1 MVTLEH
7 DPGLRK
13 RTTDRIPALSTDA
26 FPSWIVSAS
35 GLKNV
40 QAILG
45 EVFMKTG
52 YSNLLG
58 DHVDASHLGYDDCKD
73 FQVVCPCCREPIFKV
88 ERAVR
93 ETPTHFLSHYQASA
107 SDVADCEL
115 RVSSLTMAERAE
127 RATISRGQRIDIYL
141 SVLRHEVEQLP
152 ADPRVA
158 EFLPRVLGCK
168 AITIDLASDIRDYWK
183 AMLGVMTP
191 EIRHGMWEEI
201 FREAEEVDGQV
212 RFSDFAK
219 AVRIRAA
226 DDLIQSLLTDRC
238 KPLLSF
244 MVARAICSHRAR
256 SLRVSVDKG
265 IASARSTLEFN
276 GLMEQLT
283 TLNRT
288 QGQRLLDRYYNVTSG
303 DTDIDGNRVTIGF
316 RVRAWII
323 SEIQQILSEID
334 YVEVL
339 RRIRPPEPLDRPE
352 PDDPALD
359 QVAAPRH

>member
-1 MVTLEH
+1 
-7 DPGLRK
+7 
-13 RTTDRIPALSTDA
+13 
-26 FPSWIVSAS
+26 
-35 GLKNV
+35 
-40 QAILG
+40 
-45 EVFMKTG
+45 MKTG

-58 DHVDASHLGYDDCKD
+58 DHVDASHLSYGDCKD

-93 ETPTHFLSHYQASA
+93 DAPTHFLSHYQASA

-127 RATISRGQRIDIYL
+127 RASVSRGQRIDIYL

-152 ADPRVA
+152 TDPRVT

-168 AITIDLASDIRDYWK
+168 AITVDLASDIRDYWK
-183 AMLGVMTP
+183 AMQEVMTP
-191 EIRHGMWEEI
+191 DIRHGMWEET
-201 FREAEEVDGQV
+201 FREAEEVDGQA
-212 RFSDFAK
+212 RLSDFAK

-226 DDLIQSLLTDRC
+226 DDIIQSLLTDRC

-265 IASARSTLEFN
+265 IAPSRSMLEFN
-276 GLMEQLT
+276 GIMEQLT

-288 QGQRLLDRYYNVTSG
+288 QGQRLLDRYYHVTSG

-316 RVRAWII
+316 RIRAWII
-323 SEIQQILSEID
+323 SEIQQILSEVD
-334 YVEVL
+334 YIGVL
-339 RRIRPPEPLDRPE
+339 RRARPPMLEDRPD
-352 PDDPALD
+352 PDDPVLD
-359 QVAAPRH
+359 QGAAPRQ